1 MTKQEAK
8 KRVEKLKKVINYHRY
23 LYHVLDRQ
31 EISDAALDS
40 LKHELFKLEQEYPEL
55 ITPDSP
61 TQRVGGKP
69 LEEFAKV
76 RHSQVILSLED
87 TFSGEELKDWEER
100 NRRFLGARQRLTP
113 TWDYFCELKLDGID
127 IVLTYENGALR
138 TGATR
143 GGGEIGEDVT
153 QNIKTIEAI
162 PLKIEAHKSK
172 GDLRIKEALKKIEVR
187 GEIYMSKREFAR
199 LNKERQKKGLP
210 LYANPRNITAGSI
223 RQLDSRI
230 TESRHLDCF
239 AFKIL
244 TDLGQRTHE
253 EEHEIL
259 KILGFKIE
267 PHSRR
272 CENLDEVI
280 GFCNSWQEKRKNLS
294 FDTDGMV
301 IVLNHIDL
309 QNKLGSVGKAPRWEI
324 AYKFPAEQAV
334 SQVLDIKVQIG
345 RTGAITPVARL
356 KPVRVAGSTVSRA
369 TLHNEDE
376 IKRLDVRI
384 GDTVIIQKAGDVIP
398 DIVKV
403 LPKLRT
409 GKEKKFRMP
418 KNCPVCETKLVRKE
432 GEAIRRCPNPNC
444 FQKNRRQIIHFVG
457 KTAFDIEGL
466 GPKIIDQLLKQG
478 LIRDAAD
485 VFSLTR
491 GDLEPLERFAE
502 KSASNLIEAINE
514 GKRIS
519 LARFIYALGIRHIG
533 EESAQD
539 LSQIIT
545 KKLGN
550 SLCTIKNIVKIM
562 QSYSEEELEKI
573 KDVGPKVASSIYNY
587 FHNKKNLK
595 FLDKLTSFNIKIKS
609 PQRKALDFLRGRQKL
624 QGKVFVLTG
633 TLKSITREEAKTKIR
648 SLGGNISSSVSKK
661 TDYVVAGENPGSKY
675 DKARK
680 LGVKTIDEKK
690 FLGLMK

>member
-1 MTKQEAK
+1 MIKSEAK
-8 KRVEKLKKVINYHRY
+8 KRIERLKRVINYHRY
-23 LYHVLDRQ
+23 LYHVLDKQ

-40 LKHELFKLEQEYPEL
+40 LKHELFKLEQKYPEF
-55 ITPDSP
+55 ITFDSP

-76 RHSQVILSLED
+76 RHSRVILSLED
-87 TFSGEELKDWEER
+87 TFSGDELKDWQER
-100 NRRFLGARQRLTP
+100 NERFLGHDSTKYSR
-113 TWDYFCELKLDGID
+113 DYFCELKLDGID
-127 IVLTYENGALR
+127 IVLTYENSILK

-143 GGGEIGEDVT
+143 GNGQVGEDVT

-162 PLKIEAHKSK
+162 PLKIEAHKNK
-172 GDLRIKEALKKIEVR
+172 GDLRIKKALKKIEVR

-199 LNKERQKKGLP
+199 LNKERQKRGLS

-223 RQLDSRI
+223 RQLDPKI

-244 TDLGQRTHE
+244 TDLGQKTHE
-253 EEHEIL
+253 EEHKIL
-259 KILGFKIE
+259 KILGFKVE
-267 PHSRR
+267 PHSKR
-272 CENLDEVI
+272 CRDLDEVI
-280 GFCNSWQEKRKNLS
+280 GFCNSWQEKRKNLP

-301 IVLNHIDL
+301 IMLSHIDL
-309 QNKLGSVGKAPRWEI
+309 QNKLGSIGKAPRWEI

-409 GKEKKFRMP
+409 GKEKKFKIP
-418 KNCPVCETKLVRKE
+418 KECPVCGTKLERKE
-432 GEAIRRCPNPNC
+432 GEAIWRCPNPNC
-444 FQKNRRQIIHFVG
+444 FQKNKRQIIHFVG

-466 GPKIIDQLLKQG
+466 GPKIVDQLLKQG

-485 VFSLTR
+485 VFSLTQ

-539 LSQIIT
+539 LSRVIT
-545 KKLGN
+545 KKIGN
-550 SLCTIKNIVKIM
+550 SPCTIKNILKIM
-562 QSYSEEELEKI
+562 QSYSEERLEEI
-573 KDVGPKVASSIYNY
+573 KDVGPKVASSIYDY

-595 FLDKLTSFNIKIKS
+595 FLDKLASFNIKIKS
-609 PQRKALDFLRGRQKL
+609 PRRKALGFLRGRQKL

-648 SLGGNISSSVSKK
+648 SLNGNVSSSVSKK

-675 DKARK
+675 DKAK
-680 LGVKTIDEKK
+680 TLGVKIMSEKE
-690 FLGLMK
+690 FLELMR